1 MPPKSE
7 SPKKSAASLEELL
20 KERDEKLRKLF
31 IKVMNLHAG
40 HQVGSP
46 RSQSQLVAE
55 VRKEID
61 QSLT

>member
-1 MPPKSE
+1 MAAKIE
-7 SPKKSAASLEELL
+7 SSKTSASLEELL

-40 HQVGSP
+40 HQVGAV
-46 RSQSQLVAE
+46 RSQAQMVAE

>member
-1 MPPKSE
+1 MADKIE
-7 SPKKSAASLEELL
+7 SSKTPASLEELL
-20 KERDEKLRKLF
+20 KKRDEKLRRLF

-40 HQVGSP
+40 HQVGVV
-46 RSQSQLVAE
+46 RSQAQMVAE

>member
-1 MPPKSE
+1 MPAKSE
-7 SPKKSAASLEELL
+7 SSPKPASLEELL
-20 KERDEKLRKLF
+20 KQRDEKLRRLF

-40 HQVGSP
+40 HQVGPP
-46 RSQSQLVAE
+46 RSQAQMVAE

>member
-1 MPPKSE
+1 MPAKPE
-7 SPKKSAASLEELL
+7 SSSKPASLEELL
-20 KERDEKLRKLF
+20 KQRDEKLRKLF

-40 HQVGSP
+40 HQVGPP
-46 RSQSQLVAE
+46 RSQTQMVAE

>member
-1 MPPKSE
+1 MPAKTE
-7 SPKKSAASLEELL
+7 SSQKPASLEELL
-20 KERDEKLRKLF
+20 KLRDEKLRKLF

-40 HQVGSP
+40 HQVGPP
-46 RSQSQLVAE
+46 RSQAQLVAE